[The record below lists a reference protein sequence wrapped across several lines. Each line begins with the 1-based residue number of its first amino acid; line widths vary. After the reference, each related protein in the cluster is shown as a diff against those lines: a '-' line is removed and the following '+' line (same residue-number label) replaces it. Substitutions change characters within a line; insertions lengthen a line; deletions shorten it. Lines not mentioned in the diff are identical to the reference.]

1 MVYFME
7 NHHVSMGGSWGYFP
21 KAAPPL
27 AIGREETQP
36 PYSTCGSK
44 VGKVMG
50 NPPDITGK
58 PWDSYRKTMGNPQL
72 WEV

>member
-1 MVYFME
+1 MREYPNKSLDGLF
-7 NHHVSMGGSWGYFP
+7 HGKSHVSMGGSWGYFP

-50 NPPDITGK
+50 NPPEFH
-58 PWDSYRKTMGNPQL
+58 RKTMGQL
-72 WEV
+72 